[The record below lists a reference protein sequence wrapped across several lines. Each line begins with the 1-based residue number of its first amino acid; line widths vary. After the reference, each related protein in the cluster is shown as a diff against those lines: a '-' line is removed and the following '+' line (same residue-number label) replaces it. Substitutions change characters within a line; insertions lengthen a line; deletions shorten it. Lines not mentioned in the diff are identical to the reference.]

1 MANKLKDIFSTD
13 PPEYESTLK
22 FRDNDA
28 YRNFRAAIDAVEKD
42 GCLVS
47 VDGVESVSM
56 YLQDHGIR
64 FPIEEHKDITE
75 FFIGPA
81 IEPFDYSVINDG
93 IEKTYH
99 FNRYRIKDGIVL
111 ETAKNEVIY
120 LKLLFSEITKRVN
133 ITYQIQYQYAGSVSE
148 IVSEL
153 NALICFLFRFHPSF
167 TGEETNGEES
177 KVKKI
182 FQYLHY
188 TEGFMS
194 RLCKVEKTL
203 GLRFSP
209 TELHS
214 ISSEDQ
220 QEIEELFLLLC
231 KGIPLR
237 LNARINSTDATNIE
251 MTNVQKELT
260 VGSKIALVFVSDTV
274 YDLLGQS
281 FKIYT
286 ANAVFNAI
294 IKAFDKSGDKTT
306 VYYGDTDSQPMYISY
321 SAYLNEDDAR
331 EEAERNLATEE
342 KYIKALTG
350 VQHMKNYLVQ

>member
-1 MANKLKDIFSTD
+1 MANKLKNIFSTD

-28 YRNFRAAIDAVEKD
+28 YRSFCAAMDAVERD

-64 FPIEEHKDITE
+64 FPIEEHKDIAE

-93 IEKTYH
+93 IEKIYH
-99 FNRYRIKDGIVL
+99 FKKYRIRDGIVL

-120 LKLLFSEITKRVN
+120 LKLLFSEITQRVN
-133 ITYQIQYQYAGSVSE
+133 ITYQIQYQYADSVSE

-153 NALICFLFRFHPSF
+153 NALICFLFKFYPSS
-167 TGEETNGEES
+167 TGKETNGEES

-188 TEGFMS
+188 TKGFMS
-194 RLCKVEKTL
+194 RLCEVENKL

-209 TELHS
+209 TALHS

-220 QEIEELFLLLC
+220 QEVEELFLLLC
-231 KGIPLR
+231 KEIPLR
-237 LNARINSTDATNIE
+237 LNARINSTNATNVK
-251 MTNVQKELT
+251 MTDIQKELT

-294 IKAFDKSGDKTT
+294 IKAFDKEGDKTT

-321 SAYLNEDDAR
+321 SAYLNEESAR
-331 EEAERNLATEE
+331 EEAKINLAAEE
-342 KYIKALTG
+342 RYINALTG
-350 VQHMKNYLVQ
+350 IQHVKKYLTF

>member
-1 MANKLKDIFSTD
+1 MANKLKNIFSTD

-28 YRNFRAAIDAVEKD
+28 YRNFRAAMDAVEKD

-64 FPIEEHKDITE
+64 FPMEEHKDITE

-81 IEPFDYSVINDG
+81 IEPVDYSVINDG
-93 IEKTYH
+93 IEKIYH
-99 FNRYRIKDGIVL
+99 FKRYRIKDSIVL
-111 ETAKNEVIY
+111 ETAKDEVIY
-120 LKLLFSEITKRVN
+120 LKLLFSEITKRVT

-153 NALICFLFRFHPSF
+153 NALICFLFRFYPSF
-167 TGEETNGEES
+167 TGDETNSEES

-182 FQYLHY
+182 FHYLHY
-188 TEGFMS
+188 TEGFMA
-194 RLCKVEKTL
+194 RFCEVEKKL

-220 QEIEELFLLLC
+220 QEIEELYLLLC
-231 KGIPLR
+231 KEIPLR
-237 LNARINSTDATNIE
+237 LNARINSTDATNVEI
-251 MTNVQKELT
+251 TDIQKELT
-260 VGSKIALVFVSDTV
+260 VGTKIALVFVSDTV
-274 YDLLGQS
+274 YELLGQS

-294 IKAFDKSGDKTT
+294 IKAFDKEGDKST

-321 SAYLNEDDAR
+321 SAYLNEESAR
-331 EEAERNLATEE
+331 EEAGRNLAAEE
-342 KYIKALTG
+342 KYINALTG
-350 VQHMKNYLVQ
+350 IQHVKSYLTP